1 MRGHLTH
8 LPQNSNLIYPIFQ
21 RKNQMKATKVGNISG
36 QTQAAKKLMTSSFEK
51 ITPKEVRRETT

>member
-1 MRGHLTH
+1 
-8 LPQNSNLIYPIFQ
+8 
-21 RKNQMKATKVGNISG
+21 MKATKVGNISG